1 MIDDIIKI
9 LKLYLVSLDR
19 EYDNDMIILTEKIL
33 RELDITR
40 ENVTSLLSAVPA
52 DISDSMKDSLKML
65 LK

>member
-9 LKLYLVSLDR
+9 LNLYLVSLDR

-33 RELDITR
+33 RELNITR
-40 ENVTSLLSAVPA
+40 DDVRSLLSAVPV
-52 DISDSMKDSLKML
+52 DVLDTMKDSLKML